1 MWKERTRK
9 TERKER
15 MAEGTERENGRKGES
30 DKQDFYIFRGKPI
43 TCEEL

>member
-15 MAEGTERENGRKGES
+15 MEEGTKRENGRKGES
-30 DKQDFYIFRGKPI
+30 EIGRKKTMCLP
-43 TCEEL
+43 

>member
-15 MAEGTERENGRKGES
+15 MEEGTERDNGRKGES
-30 DKQDFYIFRGKPI
+30 EKGRKR
-43 TCEEL
+43 TMSLS

>member
-30 DKQDFYIFRGKPI
+30 EKG
-43 TCEEL
+43 